1 MRAPDEAQQGWRSLF
16 AGDNARRA
24 IVLAGAV
31 ALHGFFSFI
40 TNTTL
45 PSIVAELGGVA
56 FYAWVATVFGMGSII
71 GAMLAPAVLARLAP
85 RRAYELGLAL
95 FAAGCALSATAP
107 ALGVVIVGRAV
118 QGFSGG
124 LLAAIATSM
133 IPVVF
138 ADTLRSRAVALVSSV
153 WGPVALLGP
162 FVGGVFAQLG
172 LWRGAFWLA
181 MPLLGALGL
190 LADRVLPVAAPQRT
204 GAAAIFSAGQA
215 LRLAL
220 IAGSVLILSV
230 ASVPGTLPAALAGIG
245 LTALCLGLALRLD
258 RRARLRVLLQG
269 AFGFAKVVGACS
281 TAMMLLV
288 LGVGAGG
295 FIPYV
300 LSFALG
306 AAPIVA
312 GYIAALSSLAWSI
325 AALASAGAATRR
337 NRRIVAVAPFAQA
350 LALAGAG
357 WSLSTGSL
365 LGVAVAWTM
374 FGASVGASW
383 PHLATRLIGN
393 VPASE
398 RVFAGGFLT
407 TIQILAGTFGAAL
420 AGLVAN
426 LGGLGK
432 STAAADIAQGGLLL
446 FLGFAVV
453 PLLAV
458 PFALRLLSLTRR
470 EE

>member
-1 MRAPDEAQQGWRSLF
+1 LAGSPSEAGEEQRVRAPDEAQQGWRSLF

-230 ASVPGTLPAALAGIG
+230 ASVPGALPAALAGIG

-312 GYIAALSSLAWSI
+312 GYIAALSSL
-325 AALASAGAATRR
+325 
-337 NRRIVAVAPFAQA
+337 
-350 LALAGAG
+350 
-357 WSLSTGSL
+357 
-365 LGVAVAWTM
+365 AVAWTM